1 MLPDRV
7 TSVAAPGGTALLT
20 VNVSAPE
27 VPPPGVGEKTVRD
40 AVPAVAMSPAVIAA
54 CNWVLLTNVVTRAPL
69 FHCTTDP
76 LTKFVPFTVRVKAAA
91 PAVAL
96 PGVSEPIVGT
106 GLLMA
111 IVSAAGVPPPGLG
124 GDSVTDA
131 VAAVATV
138 AAGAA
143 ARDWG

>member
-1 MLPDRV
+1 MLPEGATR
-7 TSVAAPGGTALLT
+7 VAARGGGVPATVNASALLQ
-20 VNVSAPE
+20 APLPDAVDVTIHD

-54 CNWVLLTNVVTRAPL
+54 CNWVLLTNVVVRAAP
-69 FHCTTDP
+69 FQRTTDP

-106 GLLMA
+106 GLLM
-111 IVSAAGVPPPGLG
+111 
-124 GDSVTDA
+124 
-131 VAAVATV
+131 
-138 AAGAA
+138 
-143 ARDWG
+143 